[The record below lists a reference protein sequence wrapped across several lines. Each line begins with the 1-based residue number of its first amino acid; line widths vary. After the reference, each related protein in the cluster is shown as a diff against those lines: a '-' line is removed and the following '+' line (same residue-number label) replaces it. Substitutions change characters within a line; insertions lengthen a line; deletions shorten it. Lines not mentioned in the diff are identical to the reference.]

1 MGGVILVLVLLLF
14 SCRGQSPTVYTVT
27 FDANGGT
34 LSGEQSV
41 TVIEGMAVSEPDD
54 PTRSGCRFLGWYIQ
68 GTGTEYDFTLPVTSD
83 LNLEARWSRINYT
96 TYYTVTFEA
105 KLPEGVSDVAVPD
118 MPPSISIASGG
129 TAEKPETDPELK
141 NGDNTYIFLGWYSGD
156 ALFDFSEPIT
166 GNTTIEAR
174 WSQSYSNDTYGY
186 HVFDA
191 EGLMA
196 WGSAAQD
203 DLSLDCKLEDNIIL
217 PKVNEGESN
226 WTAVGTSADDSQY
239 KGTFNGDGK
248 TITNLTVNNSS
259 ASYQGMFGYIGKD
272 GSVKSLTLEYA
283 SISGKQ
289 YIGAIA
295 GRNEGTIENCSI
307 NGEVKGSG
315 PHVGGIC
322 GSNSGASTNLG
333 TITDCYSTG
342 SVSGYRNVGGVCGYN
357 AFGTITACYS
367 TGSVSGYRNVGG
379 VCGSTASETITA
391 CYSTGSV
398 SGSENVGGVCGYNAF
413 GTITACYWSVPA
425 DSSVTVTAGIGDGN
439 GTASQVDGNDV
450 TWAEGDNSALSKMN
464 EAISNQAEYEYDKNP
479 DQDTSANMPL
489 VLKESQT

>member
-1 MGGVILVLVLLLF
+1 MMSIKNNSLHNNALYWGGVILVLVLLLF

-203 DLSLDCKLEDNIIL
+203 DLSLDCKLGDNIIL

-239 KGTFNGDGK
+239 KGTFNGNGK

-315 PHVGGIC
+315 PYVGGIC

-333 TITDCYSTG
+333 TITD
-342 SVSGYRNVGGVCGYN
+342 
-357 AFGTITACYS
+357 
-367 TGSVSGYRNVGG
+367 
-379 VCGSTASETITA
+379 

>member
-174 WSQSYSNDTYGY
+174 WSQSYFNDTDGY

-239 KGTFNGDGK
+239 KGTFNGNGK

-295 GRNEGTIENCSI
+295 GHNEGTIENCSI

-322 GSNSGASTNLG
+322 GSNSGAYTNFG
-333 TITDCYSTG
+333 TITD
-342 SVSGYRNVGGVCGYN
+342 
-357 AFGTITACYS
+357 
-367 TGSVSGYRNVGG
+367 
-379 VCGSTASETITA
+379 